1 MTTDSDG
8 TRAGAALDPGGALD
22 LRARAELCELS
33 PFELKGHLAELA
45 GRHDRPLDAGRGN
58 PNWIA
63 TNPREAFFALGA
75 FALDESYRCGH
86 EPGLSEGP
94 QRAGIAGRFDAWV
107 EHHRQ
112 DRGVEGLRLCVD
124 VGAKAGFDPDA
135 WVFELVDGI
144 IGDHYPTPDRIAPHV
159 EQIVSRYLTRELCA
173 GEELEG
179 GLHLFA
185 TEGGSAAM
193 CYLFDSLNING
204 VLPTGAKVAL
214 MVPAFTPYLEIPRLP
229 RFGFEIVEVVADG
242 RDADGNHTRQFSDA
256 ELEKLADPD
265 VAALFVINPSNPPSV
280 MLSDDTLDQLTTI
293 VTERNPTLVIVTD
306 DVYATFVDGF
316 RSIVTVLPANTIVV
330 YSFSKLFGATGWR
343 LGVVGM
349 GDDHVVDRI
358 IAGHSAGLRSALRE
372 RYETITHDA
381 RHLRFI
387 DRMVADSRL
396 VALNH
401 TAGLSGPQ
409 QVQMVL
415 FAATELADELDSY
428 EDRCREMLRRR
439 LRCLYD
445 ALGIELDPDRFR
457 AGYYVELD
465 LVWWSR
471 HRYGP
476 ALSDRL
482 AAESDSA
489 GLVCDLAEHA
499 GIVVLDGGVFG
510 SDELSIRI
518 SLANLREDDYT
529 ELGGRIVR
537 RFDAYRDAWF
547 DDGPSG
553 LADDRAEYG
562 SRQQTDDEEST

>member
-1 MTTDSDG
+1 MTTDSDASGSSATAG
-8 TRAGAALDPGGALD
+8 TPVLA
-22 LRARAELCELS
+22 LRASADLAELS

-45 GRHDRPLDAGRGN
+45 GRHERPLDAGRGN

-94 QRAGIAGRFDAWV
+94 QRAGIAARFDAWV
-107 EHHRQ
+107 GQNLHQ
-112 DRGVEGLRLCVD
+112 RGVDTLSRCVD
-124 VGAKAGFDPDA
+124 VGLKAGFDPDA
-135 WVFELVDGI
+135 WIFELVDGI

-159 EQIVSRYLTRELCA
+159 EQVVSRYLARELCA
-173 GEELEG
+173 GEEL

-242 RDADGNHTRQFSDA
+242 RDADGNHTWQFSDA
-256 ELEKLADPD
+256 KLDKLADPD

-280 MLSDDTLDQLTTI
+280 MLSDATLDRLAAI
-293 VTERNPTLVIVTD
+293 VTEHNPTLVIVTD

-316 RSIVTVLPANTIVV
+316 RSIVTALPANTIVV

-358 IAGHSAGLRSALRE
+358 IGGHAAGLRSALRE
-372 RYETITHDA
+372 RYETIAHDA
-381 RHLRFI
+381 SHLRFI

-428 EDRCREMLRRR
+428 EDRCREMLAGR
-439 LRCLYD
+439 LRLLYD
-445 ALGIELDPDRFR
+445 ALGIELDADRFR

-465 LVWWSR
+465 LAMWSR

-482 AAESDSA
+482 VAESDSA

-499 GIVVLDGGVFG
+499 GIIVLDGEGFG
-510 SDELSIRI
+510 SDGLSIRI
-518 SLANLREDDYT
+518 SLANLRDHDYA
-529 ELGGRIVR
+529 ELGARIVG
-537 RFDAYRDAWF
+537 RFDAYREAWIGGAA
-547 DDGPSG
+547 DGLGAGP
-553 LADDRAEYG
+553 AEYG